1 MNTNLTMLQEAGNAA
16 GAVVQQMQSWPPG
29 VLFGVCLMV
38 LAVALKTMGVPRRW
52 NVIAVLV
59 VGTGWA
65 ALLGDT
71 SKVPHP
77 HPRIILGMWGL
88 CIAALALITF
98 KVLHKRLE
106 KYLPE
111 LGRKE
116 PEEDKEP

>member
-1 MNTNLTMLQEAGNAA
+1 MNTNLTMLQEASNAA

-38 LAVALKTMGVPRRW
+38 LAAALKTLGVPRAW
-52 NVIAVLV
+52 NVGAVLV
-59 VGTGWA
+59 LGALVA
-65 ALLGDT
+65 AFLGDT

-88 CIAALALITF
+88 CVGALALITF
-98 KVLHKRLE
+98 KLLHKHLD

-111 LGRKE
+111 PGPKEPKE
-116 PEEDKEP
+116 PEP

>member
-16 GAVVQQMQSWPPG
+16 SAVVQQMQSWPPG
-29 VLFGVCLMV
+29 VLFGVCLIV
-38 LAVALKTMGVPRRW
+38 LAAALKTLGVPRNW

-59 VGTGWA
+59 VGTILA

-77 HPRIILGMWGL
+77 HPKIILGMWGL

-98 KVLHKRLE
+98 KLVHKPLE

-116 PEEDKEP
+116 KEP